1 MKILHVLDHSAPLH
15 SGYAFR
21 TLSILEQ
28 QRRLGWETSQLTSP
42 KHTAPG
48 PECEVVDG
56 YRFYRTRR
64 RNAVLSRIPGL
75 DQVAVIEDT
84 RRRLDEVLSLEH
96 PDIIHAHSPC
106 LNGIAALRSKK
117 PAACPVI
124 YEMRASWEDA
134 AVDHGTTTQGSA
146 RYRLSRALETW
157 AMTRATHVTTICEG
171 LRNDILSRGIPPSKV
186 TVIPNAVD
194 IDAFP
199 LIESCDV
206 ELRRSLGLEGAFTL
220 GFVGSFYGY
229 EGLDILL
236 DALSD
241 ILRFAPEARVL
252 LVGGGFQEEQ
262 LARQATR
269 LGVADKVVRVGRVPH
284 AEVARYYGLID
295 LLVYPR
301 KSIRLTET
309 VTPLKPLEAMAQGC
323 LLIAS
328 DVGGHREL
336 IRDGETGFLFKPD
349 RPDALV
355 RAVVRAR
362 EAVATWPAI
371 RAQGRRFVETERNWA
386 VSVSKYRDAYNGAHE
401 AVKGDA

>member
-1 MKILHVLDHSAPLH
+1 
-15 SGYAFR
+15 
-21 TLSILEQ
+21 
-28 QRRLGWETSQLTSP
+28 
-42 KHTAPG
+42 
-48 PECEVVDG
+48 
-56 YRFYRTRR
+56 
-64 RNAVLSRIPGL
+64 
-75 DQVAVIEDT
+75 
-84 RRRLDEVLSLEH
+84 
-96 PDIIHAHSPC
+96 
-106 LNGIAALRSKK
+106 
-117 PAACPVI
+117 
-124 YEMRASWEDA
+124 
-134 AVDHGTTTQGSA
+134 
-146 RYRLSRALETW
+146 
-157 AMTRATHVTTICEG
+157 MTRATHVTTICEG
-171 LRNDILSRGIPPSKV
+171 LRNDILSRGIPSGKV

-199 LIESCDV
+199 LIESSDM
-206 ELRRSLGLEGAFTL
+206 ELRRALGLEGAFTL

-236 DALSD
+236 DALPD

-362 EAVATWPAI
+362 EAVETWPAM

-386 VSVSKYRDAYNGAHE
+386 VSVSKYRDVYEGARE